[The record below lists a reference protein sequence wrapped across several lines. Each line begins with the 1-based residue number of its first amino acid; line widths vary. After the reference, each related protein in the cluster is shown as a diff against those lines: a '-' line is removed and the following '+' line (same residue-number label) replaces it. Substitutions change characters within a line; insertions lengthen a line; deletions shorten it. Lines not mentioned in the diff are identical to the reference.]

1 MKGNWY
7 NLSEVI
13 MRQMDFSESAIKKM
27 KNNQI
32 IVYIS
37 LTSIDYVSILTR

>member
-27 KNNQI
+27 KTNQI

-37 LTSIDYVSILTR
+37 LTPLIM